1 MKVKR
6 CSGGIDVT
14 RRKGDVSG
22 FRESTGKLQA
32 GSIVEEPRCVE
43 YGGYPRHDRWQMKM
57 EAGYETFGMEGN
69 GGRTDS
75 GGISECRGE
84 SPE

>member
-1 MKVKR
+1 MNVKR
-6 CSGGIDVT
+6 SSGGIDVT
-14 RRKGDVSG
+14 QRKGNGSS

-32 GSIVEEPRCVE
+32 RSIVEEPRCVE

-57 EAGYETFGMEGN
+57 EAGYERFCMEGD
-69 GGRTDS
+69 GCRTDS

>member
-1 MKVKR
+1 VQVKR
-6 CSGGIDVT
+6 SSGKIDVT
-14 RRKGDVSG
+14 RRKRNVSG
-22 FRESTGKLQA
+22 FRESTGTLQG
-32 GSIVEEPRCVE
+32 GSIVEESRCVE

-57 EAGYETFGMEGN
+57 EAGYERFDMEDN